1 MEQQKNKYLM
11 LEEEN
16 KTLKTELQKVSAQQS
31 FNSFDQS
38 AENEEIKNEEIS
50 DMIVV
55 KLPNRIKKEKVE
67 EKKESPKPK
76 KPTL

>member
-1 MEQQKNKYLM
+1 M

>member
-1 MEQQKNKYLM
+1 MTLFF
-11 LEEEN
+11 LF